1 MFARI
6 KALLSE
12 NQPALAGD
20 GAEGLG
26 ELEIAAAALLVEAA
40 LMDGNFDPVERGKI
54 AQLLARRFELGA
66 AKAEALIE
74 AAEAQV
80 RRTPQ
85 LYGFTRVVKD
95 EFAYEDRVELV
106 EMLWEVAYADGELH
120 DFEASLMRRIAG
132 LIYVSD
138 RDSGAARKRALDR
151 APDQTRAGADTGS
164 DLGAEARP
172 ETSSEKGS

>member
-12 NQPALAGD
+12 NTSALPRDA
-20 GAEGLG
+20 AEGLG

-66 AKAEALIE
+66 ARAEALIE

-80 RRTPQ
+80 RQTPQ

-95 EFAYEDRVELV
+95 EFAYEDRVELI

-138 RDSGAARKRALDR
+138 RDSGGARKRALER
-151 APDQTRAGADTGS
+151 APNSAPES
-164 DLGAEARP
+164 AEAGSKS
-172 ETSSEKGS
+172 ETSSEMGS

>member
-1 MFARI
+1 MIGKRMFARI

-12 NQPALAGD
+12 KEPALSSD
-20 GAEGLG
+20 GAKGLG
-26 ELEIAAAALLVEAA
+26 ELETAAAALLVEAA
-40 LMDGNFDPVERGKI
+40 LMDGSFDPVERGKI
-54 AQLLARRFELGA
+54 TQLLSRRFELET

-74 AAEAQV
+74 AAEDQI

-85 LYGFTRVVKD
+85 LYGFTRIVKD

-151 APDQTRAGADTGS
+151 APEGARAGS
-164 DLGAEARP
+164 ES
-172 ETSSEKGS
+172 ETSSEMGS

>member
-6 KALLSE
+6 KSLLSE
-12 NQPALAGD
+12 KEPALPVG

-26 ELEIAAAALLVEAA
+26 ALETAAAALLVEAA
-40 LMDGNFDPVERGKI
+40 LMDGTFDPVERGTI
-54 AQLLARRFELGA
+54 AQLLARRFELGT

-74 AAEAQV
+74 AAEDQV
-80 RRTPQ
+80 RLSPQ
-85 LYGFTRVVKD
+85 LYSFTRVVKD
-95 EFAYEDRVELV
+95 EFTYEDRVELI

-151 APDQTRAGADTGS
+151 APASARSGS
-164 DLGAEARP
+164 
-172 ETSSEKGS
+172 ETSSETGS

>member
-1 MFARI
+1 MLARI

-12 NQPALAGD
+12 NQSALSGAD
-20 GAEGLG
+20 AEGLG
-26 ELEIAAAALLVEAA
+26 ELEVAAAALLVEAA

-54 AQLLARRFELGA
+54 AQLLARRFEIA
-66 AKAEALIE
+66 ADKAEALIE

-95 EFAYEDRVELV
+95 EFAYEDRVELI

-151 APDQTRAGADTGS
+151 AGAETDTG
-164 DLGAEARP
+164 GEQGP

>member
-6 KALLSE
+6 KDLLSE
-12 NQPALAGD
+12 QDPALSGD
-20 GAEGLG
+20 RTEGLS

-40 LMDGNFDPVERGKI
+40 LMDGDFDPVERAKI
-54 AQLLARRFELGA
+54 AQLLARRFEHGT
-66 AKAEALIE
+66 AKAKALIE
-74 AAEAQV
+74 AAEDQV

-95 EFAYEDRVELV
+95 KFAYEDRVELI

-120 DFEASLMRRIAG
+120 DFEASLMRRVAG

-138 RDSGAARKRALDR
+138 RDNGAARKRALDR
-151 APDQTRAGADTGS
+151 ATEGARAGTGS
-164 DLGAEARP
+164 

>member
-12 NQPALAGD
+12 NTSALSGEA
-20 GAEGLG
+20 AEDLG
-26 ELEIAAAALLVEAA
+26 ELEVAAAALLVEAA

-54 AQLLARRFELGA
+54 AQLLARRFEIA
-66 AKAEALIE
+66 AERAEALIE

-95 EFAYEDRVELV
+95 KFAYEDRVELV

-151 APDQTRAGADTGS
+151 AE
-164 DLGAEARP
+164 AEAERGTERGP

>member
-12 NQPALAGD
+12 KPSALSGD

-26 ELEIAAAALLVEAA
+26 KLEIAAAALLVEAA

-54 AQLLARRFELGA
+54 AQLLARRFEIDA

-74 AAEAQV
+74 AAEEQV

-95 EFAYEDRVELV
+95 EFAYEDRVELI

-151 APDQTRAGADTGS
+151 AQDSAGDGSDTGS
-164 DLGAEARP
+164 EAGRGP

>member
-12 NQPALAGD
+12 TSSALPE
-20 GAEGLG
+20 GAAEDLG
-26 ELEIAAAALLVEAA
+26 ALEVAAAALLVEAA

-54 AQLLARRFELGA
+54 AQLLARRFELGP
-66 AKAEALIE
+66 AKAETLIE
-74 AAEAQV
+74 TAEAKV
-80 RRTPQ
+80 RETPQ

-95 EFAYEDRVELV
+95 EFAYEDRVELI

-138 RDSGAARKRALDR
+138 RDSGAARKRAFDR
-151 APDQTRAGADTGS
+151 SAAGS
-164 DLGAEARP
+164 EP
-172 ETSSEKGS
+172 ETPSE

>member
-1 MFARI
+1 MIGKRMFARI

-12 NQPALAGD
+12 KEPALPVG

-26 ELEIAAAALLVEAA
+26 ALETAAAALLVEAA
-40 LMDGNFDPVERGKI
+40 LMDGNFDPVERGTI
-54 AQLLARRFELGA
+54 AQLLARRFELGT

-74 AAEAQV
+74 TAEDEV

-95 EFAYEDRVELV
+95 EFAYEDRVELI

-151 APDQTRAGADTGS
+151 APASARSGS
-164 DLGAEARP
+164 
-172 ETSSEKGS
+172 ETSSETGS